1 VHKSDRYRG
10 MESRFR
16 KLAETN
22 PKDREKFLSY
32 AEGWRSLA
40 DTSDFIAAREIEIQ
54 ATIDAIA
61 HPTQSTKNLA
71 LWDYSE

>member
-1 VHKSDRYRG
+1 MHKSDRYRG

-22 PKDREKFLSY
+22 PKDRDKFLSH

-61 HPTQSTKNLA
+61 HPTLSTKNLA

>member
-1 VHKSDRYRG
+1 MHKSDRYRG

-61 HPTQSTKNLA
+61 QPTLSTKNLE
-71 LWDYSE
+71 LWDYGE

>member
-1 VHKSDRYRG
+1 MHKSDRYRE
-10 MESRFR
+10 MENRFR

-22 PKDREKFLSY
+22 PKDRDKFLSH

-61 HPTQSTKNLA
+61 HPTLSTKNLA

>member
-1 VHKSDRYRG
+1 MHKSDRFRE
-10 MESRFR
+10 MENRFR

-22 PKDREKFLSY
+22 PKDRDKLLSH

-40 DTSDFIAAREIEIQ
+40 ETSDFIAAREIEIQ

-61 HPTQSTKNLA
+61 HPTLSTKNLA